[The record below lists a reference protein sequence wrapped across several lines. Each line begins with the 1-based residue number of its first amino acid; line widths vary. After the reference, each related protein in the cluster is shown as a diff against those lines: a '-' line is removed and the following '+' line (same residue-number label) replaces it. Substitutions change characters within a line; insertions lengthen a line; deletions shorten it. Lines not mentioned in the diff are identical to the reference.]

1 MNLAPRNKTGFV
13 LSRHCATLV
22 CFLSLVYSPAAL
34 ALPHL
39 DRNRTAGA
47 TVRGTVGT
55 SNNIVPPDTKVFVL
69 DSATNRMVLRKIVS
83 DDGRYRI
90 DELPPGKYIF
100 KAVAGKTYRADEK
113 RKQISEG
120 EDNVINFFLE
130 WSTSRAVI
138 EGHITDEY
146 GQVLVNTKVY
156 LTLPDCKECVVA
168 EALTDG
174 QGKYEISDVA
184 TLQTYQMAVG
194 RKLANSDTAAEDVI
208 VAVDTVYVRQ
218 EQSRISLLLQ
228 LDDKS
233 GLVATVDQRRDP
245 LGAIPNIPLATSNTP
260 PATAATSEPTV
271 TASEQDIFNR
281 GRALFAKGRYEQA
294 ATVFRDFLKGHPD
307 SFIADLMLL
316 WLGRSYI
323 ELGKYQEA
331 DQVAKRLRTIKDTP
345 FVDIY
350 ESELTA
356 AKRDIGQA
364 ASAATGELINPAA
377 RPTPTPA
384 RTAAASTPATS
395 ITESSGTQST
405 SSRPKSA
412 RASEAGDSS
421 KRQGGKGRRSA
432 ASQPAG
438 RVASAPSPSPST
450 AASTGVRNPSGV
462 SSSSPPE
469 PSYTRPRVVSS
480 EQPTPA
486 ATSTSAAVNTQA
498 SPGEGQSGFSIT
510 VTQVPDL
517 QLALRRTAL
526 AAQPGQVIQLPLVI
540 TNSGNKEDQFR
551 LETDLP
557 AEYQPSFSQS
567 GNDTSM
573 PVFVTPTMQRGASIE
588 VTLNARVPESAPD
601 NQQQRFLVRA
611 ASQSDALVTKVS
623 DASLTVVAAA
633 LAAASNALQENVQ
646 PGETFTQ
653 RISVRNQGS
662 ATARQTRADFVFNP
676 DFELVSA
683 SPAPISYDRPSRT
696 AIWSLGDLES
706 RDNREIT
713 VTLRAVSEALAGAN
727 KPVGRGTMRTQSL
740 FIPSNFDGPA
750 ISVGRVAGAR
760 VDAVSK
766 GLTATPGDT
775 IYIPFMVR
783 NPSNYSESFELRIVA
798 PGAPQATVYAD
809 TNGDGRHQDA
819 EPAVTQTA
827 ALDPRG
833 GQYPVLLGV
842 QIPRT
847 PADRTQFAYNLVT
860 RAMNA
865 GGRIAGEDSTVLTV
879 ATPRVR
885 VRAELPNTEVKPGD
899 TIFYRLVLVNDGGG
913 LARGLN
919 LTEVLPDALEFI
931 SSSPELTMQD
941 LGGGNRGLVWRV
953 AELAPG
959 DTQVLQVTVR
969 PKQGIPANAVITPR
983 HTLTYQDLNANN
995 YIFQ

>member
-1 MNLAPRNKTGFV
+1 MITRNSFG
-13 LSRHCATLV
+13 A
-22 CFLSLVYSPAAL
+22 AAL
-34 ALPHL
+34 AAAL
-39 DRNRTAGA
+39 
-47 TVRGTVGT
+47 
-55 SNNIVPPDTKVFVL
+55 VF
-69 DSATNRMVLRKIVS
+69 APNM
-83 DDGRYRI
+83 
-90 DELPPGKYIF
+90 
-100 KAVAGKTYRADEK
+100 
-113 RKQISEG
+113 
-120 EDNVINFFLE
+120 
-130 WSTSRAVI
+130 
-138 EGHITDEY
+138 
-146 GQVLVNTKVY
+146 
-156 LTLPDCKECVVA
+156 
-168 EALTDG
+168 
-174 QGKYEISDVA
+174 
-184 TLQTYQMAVG
+184 
-194 RKLANSDTAAEDVI
+194 TAAARAAAPRAFI
-208 VAVDTVYVRQ
+208 Q
-218 EQSRISLLLQ
+218 Q
-228 LDDKS
+228 DDAPS
-233 GLVATVDQRRDP
+233 QA
-245 LGAIPNIPLATSNTP
+245 
-260 PATAATSEPTV
+260 
-271 TASEQDIFNR
+271 EQDIFNR
-281 GRALFAKGRYEQA
+281 GRALFAKGQYEQA

-323 ELGKYQEA
+323 ELGRYDDA
-331 DQVAKRLRTIKDTP
+331 DQVAQRLRTIKDTP

-356 AKRDIGQA
+356 AKRDRSSSA
-364 ASAATGELINPAA
+364 VAAATPAPRA
-377 RPTPTPA
+377 TPTPIETAVVRPTPTPTPTRRVPPLVRPA
-384 RTAAASTPATS
+384 PTPTPTEVANTNTSTTPGLSVRGEGDAQRPRTASGRQRRNNRRDPANSSSLNANTSAVPTETPRATPTPRTETASVTRTPATTSTPA
-395 ITESSGTQST
+395 
-405 SSRPKSA
+405 
-412 RASEAGDSS
+412 
-421 KRQGGKGRRSA
+421 
-432 ASQPAG
+432 
-438 RVASAPSPSPST
+438 
-450 AASTGVRNPSGV
+450 
-462 SSSSPPE
+462 
-469 PSYTRPRVVSS
+469 
-480 EQPTPA
+480 PTPA
-486 ATSTSAAVNTQA
+486 PRPAETPTPVVNNVQA
-498 SPGEGQSGFSIT
+498 NSDAGQSGFSIT

-573 PVFVTPTMQRGASIE
+573 PVFVTPTMQRGATLE

-611 ASQSDALVTKVS
+611 ASQADATVTRVS

-646 PGETFTQ
+646 PGDTFTQ

-676 DFELVSA
+676 DFELVNA
-683 SPAPISYDRPSRT
+683 TPAPISYDRPSRT

-713 VTLRAVSEALAGAN
+713 VTLRAVSEALAGSN

-798 PGAPQATVYAD
+798 PGAPQATVFAD
-809 TNGDGRHQDA
+809 TNGDGRHQDS

-827 ALDPRG
+827 SLDPRG

-847 PADRTQFAYNLVT
+847 TADRTQFAYNLVT
-860 RAMNA
+860 RAMSA
-865 GGRIAGEDSTVLTV
+865 TGRIAGEDSTVLTV

-919 LTEVLPDALEFI
+919 LTEVLPDALEFV
-931 SSSPELTMQD
+931 SSSPELALQD

-969 PKQGIPANAVITPR
+969 LKQGIPANAVITPR
-983 HTLTYQDLNANN
+983 HTLTYQDSNSNA
-995 YIFQ
+995 YRGQ

>member
-1 MNLAPRNKTGFV
+1 AATTPAPR
-13 LSRHCATLV
+13 AT
-22 CFLSLVYSPAAL
+22 PTE
-34 ALPHL
+34 
-39 DRNRTAGA
+39 TA
-47 TVRGTVGT
+47 
-55 SNNIVPPDTKVFVL
+55 
-69 DSATNRMVLRKIVS
+69 
-83 DDGRYRI
+83 
-90 DELPPGKYIF
+90 
-100 KAVAGKTYRADEK
+100 
-113 RKQISEG
+113 
-120 EDNVINFFLE
+120 
-130 WSTSRAVI
+130 
-138 EGHITDEY
+138 
-146 GQVLVNTKVY
+146 
-156 LTLPDCKECVVA
+156 VV
-168 EALTDG
+168 
-174 QGKYEISDVA
+174 
-184 TLQTYQMAVG
+184 
-194 RKLANSDTAAEDVI
+194 
-208 VAVDTVYVRQ
+208 
-218 EQSRISLLLQ
+218 
-228 LDDKS
+228 
-233 GLVATVDQRRDP
+233 
-245 LGAIPNIPLATSNTP
+245 
-260 PATAATSEPTV
+260 
-271 TASEQDIFNR
+271 
-281 GRALFAKGRYEQA
+281 
-294 ATVFRDFLKGHPD
+294 
-307 SFIADLMLL
+307 
-316 WLGRSYI
+316 
-323 ELGKYQEA
+323 
-331 DQVAKRLRTIKDTP
+331 
-345 FVDIY
+345 
-350 ESELTA
+350 
-356 AKRDIGQA
+356 
-364 ASAATGELINPAA
+364 
-377 RPTPTPA
+377 RPTPTPTRRVPA
-384 RTAAASTPATS
+384 LVRPAPTP
-395 ITESSGTQST
+395 TQ
-405 SSRPKSA
+405 
-412 RASEAGDSS
+412 
-421 KRQGGKGRRSA
+421 
-432 ASQPAG
+432 
-438 RVASAPSPSPST
+438 VASANTTTTTPGLSVRGGGEAERPRT
-450 AASTGVRNPSGV
+450 ASGRPRRNSRREPANASTVNANTSGV
-462 SSSSPPE
+462 VTPTPTPRTTPTPRAE
-469 PSYTRPRVVSS
+469 RTETATNVARPVATPA
-480 EQPTPA
+480 PTPA
-486 ATSTSAAVNTQA
+486 PRAVETPTPFVNNVQA
-498 SPGEGQSGFSIT
+498 NPGEGQSGFSIT

-551 LETDLP
+551 VETDLP

-567 GNDTSM
+567 GNDVGL

-588 VTLNARVPESAPD
+588 VMLNARVPESAPD

-611 ASQSDALVTKVS
+611 ASQADATVTRVS

-646 PGETFTQ
+646 PGDTFTQ

-676 DFELVSA
+676 DFELVNA

-713 VTLRAVSEALAGAN
+713 VTLRAVSEALAGPN

-819 EPAVTQTA
+819 EAAVTQTA

-847 PADRTQFAYNLVT
+847 TADRTQFAYNLVT
-860 RAMNA
+860 RAMSA
-865 GGRIAGEDSTVLTV
+865 GGRVAGEDSTVLTV

-913 LARGLN
+913 LARSLN

-931 SSSPELTMQD
+931 SSAPELSLQD
-941 LGGGNRGLVWRV
+941 LGGGSRGLVWRV

-969 PKQGIPANAVITPR
+969 LKQGIPANAVITPR
-983 HTLTYQDLNANN
+983 HTLTYQDSNSNA
-995 YIFQ
+995 YRGQ

>member
-1 MNLAPRNKTGFV
+1 LITRNSFG
-13 LSRHCATLV
+13 A
-22 CFLSLVYSPAAL
+22 AAL
-34 ALPHL
+34 AAAL
-39 DRNRTAGA
+39 
-47 TVRGTVGT
+47 
-55 SNNIVPPDTKVFVL
+55 VFAPL
-69 DSATNRMVLRKIVS
+69 MSA
-83 DDGRYRI
+83 
-90 DELPPGKYIF
+90 
-100 KAVAGKTYRADEK
+100 A
-113 RKQISEG
+113 
-120 EDNVINFFLE
+120 
-130 WSTSRAVI
+130 
-138 EGHITDEY
+138 
-146 GQVLVNTKVY
+146 
-156 LTLPDCKECVVA
+156 
-168 EALTDG
+168 
-174 QGKYEISDVA
+174 
-184 TLQTYQMAVG
+184 
-194 RKLANSDTAAEDVI
+194 
-208 VAVDTVYVRQ
+208 
-218 EQSRISLLLQ
+218 
-228 LDDKS
+228 
-233 GLVATVDQRRDP
+233 
-245 LGAIPNIPLATSNTP
+245 
-260 PATAATSEPTV
+260 ATAAPRAALQDDAPSQ
-271 TASEQDIFNR
+271 AEQDIFNR
-281 GRALFAKGRYEQA
+281 GRALFAKGQYEQA

-323 ELGKYQEA
+323 ELGKFQEA
-331 DQVAKRLRTIKDTP
+331 DQVAQRLRTIKDTP

-356 AKRDIGQA
+356 AKRDRPAAAVAAATPTPRPASTPTEI
-364 ASAATGELINPAA
+364 ASATPSPTPARRVPALVRPAPTPTQVASNNTTTTPGLAVRGGGDAERPRTASGRRGRRETAGNNVTTPNANTTVVATAT
-377 RPTPTPA
+377 PTPRPTPA
-384 RTAAASTPATS
+384 RTQPAETATNVTRPVATPVPRPVETPAPT
-395 ITESSGTQST
+395 
-405 SSRPKSA
+405 
-412 RASEAGDSS
+412 
-421 KRQGGKGRRSA
+421 
-432 ASQPAG
+432 
-438 RVASAPSPSPST
+438 VN
-450 AASTGVRNPSGV
+450 GV
-462 SSSSPPE
+462 
-469 PSYTRPRVVSS
+469 
-480 EQPTPA
+480 
-486 ATSTSAAVNTQA
+486 QA

-526 AAQPGQVIQLPLVI
+526 AAQPGQQIQLPLVI

-573 PVFVTPTMQRGASIE
+573 PVFVTPTMQRGATLE
-588 VTLNARVPESAPD
+588 VVLNARVPESAPD

-611 ASQSDALVTKVS
+611 ASQADAAVTKVS

-653 RISVRNQGS
+653 RISVRNAGS

-676 DFELVSA
+676 DFELVNA

-775 IYIPFMVR
+775 IYVPFMVR
-783 NPSNYSESFELRIVA
+783 NPSNYSESFELRVVA
-798 PGAPQATVYAD
+798 PGAPQATVFAD
-809 TNGDGRHQDA
+809 TNGDGRHQES

-842 QIPRT
+842 QIPRST
-847 PADRTQFAYNLVT
+847 ADRTQFAYNLVT

-885 VRAELPNTEVKPGD
+885 VRAEVPNTEVKPGD
-899 TIFYRLVLVNDGGG
+899 SIFYRLVLVNDGGG
-913 LARGLN
+913 LAKGLVV
-919 LTEVLPDALEFI
+919 TELLPEALEFI
-931 SSSPELTMQD
+931 SSSPELTLQD
-941 LGGGNRGLVWRV
+941 VGGGRGLVWRV

-969 PKQGIPANAVITPR
+969 LRQNLPADAVITPR
-983 HTLTYQDLNANN
+983 HTLTYQDSNANA
-995 YIFQ
+995 YRGQ

>member
-1 MNLAPRNKTGFV
+1 MITRNSFG
-13 LSRHCATLV
+13 A
-22 CFLSLVYSPAAL
+22 AAL
-34 ALPHL
+34 AAALVFAPFMSAAA
-39 DRNRTAGA
+39 RAAA
-47 TVRGTVGT
+47 T
-55 SNNIVPPDTKVFVL
+55 
-69 DSATNRMVLRKIVS
+69 
-83 DDGRYRI
+83 
-90 DELPPGKYIF
+90 
-100 KAVAGKTYRADEK
+100 RA
-113 RKQISEG
+113 
-120 EDNVINFFLE
+120 
-130 WSTSRAVI
+130 A
-138 EGHITDEY
+138 
-146 GQVLVNTKVY
+146 
-156 LTLPDCKECVVA
+156 
-168 EALTDG
+168 
-174 QGKYEISDVA
+174 
-184 TLQTYQMAVG
+184 
-194 RKLANSDTAAEDVI
+194 
-208 VAVDTVYVRQ
+208 VRQ
-218 EQSRISLLLQ
+218 
-228 LDDKS
+228 DDAPS
-233 GLVATVDQRRDP
+233 QA
-245 LGAIPNIPLATSNTP
+245 
-260 PATAATSEPTV
+260 
-271 TASEQDIFNR
+271 EQDIFNR
-281 GRALFAKGRYEQA
+281 GRALFAKGQYEQA

-323 ELGKYQEA
+323 ELGRFDDA
-331 DQVAKRLRTIKDTP
+331 DQVAQRLRTIKDTP

-356 AKRDIGQA
+356 AKRDRP
-364 ASAATGELINPAA
+364 ASAVATTTPAPRVTPTPVETA
-377 RPTPTPA
+377 VVRPTPTPTPTRRVPA
-384 RTAAASTPATS
+384 LVRPAPTPTPTQVASANTNTSTTTPGLSVRGEGDAQRPRTASGRPRRNNRGQPARTNANDLSVISSSAPTPTPTPRTAATPRTERTETATNVVRPAATPVSTP
-395 ITESSGTQST
+395 EP
-405 SSRPKSA
+405 RPA
-412 RASEAGDSS
+412 E
-421 KRQGGKGRRSA
+421 
-432 ASQPAG
+432 
-438 RVASAPSPSPST
+438 T
-450 AASTGVRNPSGV
+450 
-462 SSSSPPE
+462 
-469 PSYTRPRVVSS
+469 
-480 EQPTPA
+480 PTPA
-486 ATSTSAAVNTQA
+486 VNNVQTN
-498 SPGEGQSGFSIT
+498 SGDGQSGFSIT

-567 GNDTSM
+567 GNDVGL

-611 ASQSDALVTKVS
+611 ASQADAAVTKVS

-646 PGETFTQ
+646 PGDTFTQ

-676 DFELVSA
+676 DFELVNA
-683 SPAPISYDRPSRT
+683 TPAPISYDRPSRT

-798 PGAPQATVYAD
+798 PGAPQATVFAD
-809 TNGDGRHQDA
+809 TNGDGRHQDS

-847 PADRTQFAYNLVT
+847 TADRTQFAYNLVT

-919 LTEVLPDALEFI
+919 LTEILPDALEFI
-931 SSSPELTMQD
+931 SSSPELTLQD
-941 LGGGNRGLVWRV
+941 LGGGSRGLVWRV

-969 PKQGIPANAVITPR
+969 LKQGIPANAVITPR
-983 HTLTYQDLNANN
+983 HTLTYQDSNSNA
-995 YIFQ
+995 YRGQ